1 MLRMQF
7 RFGAAVVAAVLT
19 LNAADGVYVSL
30 VDKPATVEVPVPKTA
45 ARAKALLLQLEHVIA
60 PKNSPVTFNIFADL
74 PSAGKTTSVDHPN
87 FVGYV
92 TMVPNPSAPNNPPKG
107 VTMQMAEPA
116 ARLVRAEKAAKLT
129 FVPTEPL
136 AEGGVT
142 IGSIR
147 IEPVLH

>member
-1 MLRMQF
+1 MHF
-7 RFGAAVVAAVLT
+7 RFGAAVLTAVLT
-19 LNAADGVYVSL
+19 MNGADGVFVSL

-45 ARAKALLLQLEHVIA
+45 GRAKALLLHLEHVIA
-60 PKNSPVTFNIFADL
+60 PKNAAVNFNIFANL
-74 PSAGKTTSVDHPN
+74 PSAEKSTSVDHPN

-92 TMVPNPSAPNNPPKG
+92 TMLPNPSAPNNPEKG
-107 VTMQMAEPA
+107 ITMQMAEPA
-116 ARLVRAEKAAKLT
+116 ARLVRTEKTARLT
-129 FVPTEPL
+129 FVPTERI

>member
-1 MLRMQF
+1 MLAMHFQ
-7 RFGAAVVAAVLT
+7 FGAAVVIAALAM
-19 LNAADGVYVSL
+19 NAADSAYVAL

-45 ARAKALLLQLEHVIA
+45 GRAKALLLHLEHVIA
-60 PKNSPVTFNIFADL
+60 PKNAAVTFNIFADL
-74 PSAGKTTSVDHPN
+74 PSADKSTSVDHQN

-92 TMVPNPSAPNNPPKG
+92 TMLPNPTAPNNPAKG
-107 VTMQMAEPA
+107 ITMQMAEPA
-116 ARLVRAEKAAKLT
+116 ARLVRVEKTARLT
-129 FVPTEPL
+129 FVPTEPI